1 MSGAKVTL
9 SDAELALFQ
18 NSDLILT
25 KNHILHQTKA
35 LLHLLQVQQAAAADS
50 LWPGQPV
57 FTHLPKISR
66 GENYL
71 GLPWLVLD
79 YPRQFG
85 REDIF
90 AIRSFFWWG
99 HFFSSTLQLSGSY
112 ALENRPRIAAAY
124 TLLLEREY
132 FLHIGADV
140 WAHHFGTDNYV
151 SIRDLSPDQFKTLLH
166 QQPHI
171 KIAAKWPLDQWPLA
185 AKYLYESWELL
196 LRLCMD

>member
-25 KNHILHQTKA
+25 KNHILQQTKA
-35 LLHLLQVQQAAAADS
+35 LLQLLQAQQEAAAGS
-50 LWPGQPV
+50 LWPGQVV
-57 FTHLPKISR
+57 FTNHPKISR

-85 REDIF
+85 REDVF

-99 HFFSSTLQLSGSY
+99 HFFSSTLQLSGNY
-112 ALENRPRIAAAY
+112 ALQFRPRIEGAY
-124 TLLLEREY
+124 KWLSGQQYL
-132 FLHIGADV
+132 LHIGSDA
-140 WAHHFGTDNYV
+140 WAHHFEADNY
-151 SIRDLSPDQFKTLLH
+151 IPIKNLSSEQFQSMLH
-166 QQPHI
+166 RQPHI

-185 AKYLYESWELL
+185 AKHLYESWELL
-196 LRLCMD
+196 LRMCMD